1 MKVKYVKFSDER
13 RREFCIKTVIGKDSG
28 IWTVSYTHLDV
39 YKRQFKDRPYDSP
52 MVWGSR
58 DKFNRILDEYK

>member
-1 MKVKYVKFSDER
+1 MGLLTAARAEPVSLAEQVEKFISDNNLN
-13 RREFCIKTVIGKDSG
+13 IKLEYGA
-28 IWTVSYTHLDV
+28 
-39 YKRQFKDRPYDSP
+39 FKDRPYDSP